1 MRIGLVNDLPMAVE
15 LLRRIVVSTTE
26 HAVAWIAVN
35 GLEAVEACRRDRP
48 DLILMD
54 LNMPE
59 MDGVA
64 ATQRIMAETPCPILL
79 VTASVDANVSGVYDA
94 MGHGALDAVDIPS
107 VGADGNAQAQS
118 AALLARIAMIGRLS
132 RDVTPAAGTTAPAR
146 RAVASAQRLIAI
158 GASAGGPAAVASLL
172 AGLPRGFPAALVL
185 VQHLDAHF
193 VPSFASWLGQHTAL
207 AVRPAIEGDRPE
219 PGTVLIAA
227 SGDHLVFKSGHDLG
241 YRSEPRDY
249 VYRPSVDVFFES
261 VAQWWQGDLV
271 GVLLTGMGRDGA
283 RGLKLLRDRK
293 YLTLAQDRA
302 TSAVY
307 GMPKAA
313 AAIDA
318 ASEILPLAAIA
329 PRLVEACR
337 QSF

>member
-35 GLEAVEACRRDRP
+35 GLEAVEACRRDKP